1 MPTSV
6 DVSGDTGLEVAMKR
20 RSLLDSLVDLK
31 HGPWD
36 TRTGAVRPRRGILV
50 FIRSSPAKPL

>member
-20 RSLLDSLVDLK
+20 RSLLDLLVDLE

-36 TRTGAVRPRRGILV
+36 TRTGTV
-50 FIRSSPAKPL
+50 